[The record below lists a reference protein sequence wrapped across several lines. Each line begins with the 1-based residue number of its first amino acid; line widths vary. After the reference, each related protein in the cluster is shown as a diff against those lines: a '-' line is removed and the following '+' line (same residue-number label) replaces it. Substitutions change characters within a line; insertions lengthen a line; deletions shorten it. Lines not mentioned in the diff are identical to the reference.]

1 MKMLIHRSG
10 GRSRGSAALL
20 SSACALAL
28 LAGSV
33 HADTL
38 HVPASFPTIQAAI
51 NAAVDGDHVLVAP
64 GTYAERIN
72 LRGKAITV
80 RSTEGAAS
88 TIIDGNGQNAFV
100 VTINAGEG
108 MGTVLDGFT
117 ITGAAGT
124 LTGPG
129 PSGGGV
135 HIAGTSP
142 RLTNLIITGNRGQFG
157 AGMKISGGAPMVSS
171 TRFEANNALIGGG
184 IYVAFGAPI
193 LSALSFD
200 GNTAVN
206 NGGAIAVDGGSIT
219 LRNSTMTD
227 NTANSFGG
235 AIYMNHTNATISG
248 VRAEGNG
255 TVEQGAYG
263 SLTFSTFGGGGLY
276 GTNVSGQIRDSR
288 FVDNAAA
295 AGGGL
300 YFASSS
306 PITVV
311 NTVVSDNLSGIAGA
325 GVYANSASPNIINC
339 TIVGNFPGGIFTTFN
354 AFPNVRNTILARN
367 GNADYVGVEV
377 YGNGN
382 TTLNNSVVLGPV
394 LIGAT
399 IGAGVV
405 NANPLLDANFVP
417 LPGSPAIDAG
427 DNGAV
432 PAGITTDLL
441 GNSRFLDDPN
451 TPDTGTGTTPIVD
464 VGAIEF
470 VPEGRVTRPRGM
482 PMRLR

>member
-1 MKMLIHRSG
+1 MKKLKNRLPASMSL
-10 GRSRGSAALL
+10 AT
-20 SSACALAL
+20 SACALAL

-38 HVPASFPTIQAAI
+38 NVPASFPTIQAAI
-51 NAAVDGDHVLVAP
+51 NAAADGDHVIVAP
-64 GTYAERIN
+64 GTYTERIN
-72 LRGKAITV
+72 FLGKAITV
-80 RSTEGAAS
+80 RSSDGPAT
-88 TIIDGNGQNAFV
+88 TIINGNGSNAFV

-142 RLTNLIITGNRGQFG
+142 RLTNLIITGNAGQFG
-157 AGMKISGGAPMVSS
+157 AGIKISGGSPMISS
-171 TRFEANNALIGGG
+171 SRITSNNALIGGG
-184 IYVAFGAPI
+184 IYAAFGAPI
-193 LSALSFD
+193 ISAVSFD
-200 GNTAVN
+200 GNSAVN

-219 LRNSTMTD
+219 LRHSTLTD

-235 AIYMNHTNATISG
+235 AIYMNHTVATISG
-248 VRAEGNG
+248 IRAEGNG
-255 TVEQGAYG
+255 TAVSGPYG
-263 SLTFSTFGGGGLY
+263 SITFSTFGGGGLY
-276 GTNVSGQIRDSR
+276 GTRVSGQIRDSR
-288 FVDNAAA
+288 FLDNAAA

-300 YFASSS
+300 YFANNS

-311 NTVVSDNLSGIAGA
+311 NTIVSDNLSGIAGA
-325 GVYANSASPNIINC
+325 GVYANSASPNITNC
-339 TIVGNFPGGIFTTFN
+339 TIVGNFPGGIFTTYN

-399 IGAGVV
+399 IGVGVV

-427 DNGAV
+427 DNDAV
-432 PAGITTDLL
+432 PAGITADLL
-441 GNSRFLDDPN
+441 GNSRFLDDPS
-451 TPDTGTGTTPIVD
+451 TPDTGTGTAPIVD